1 MKYTY
6 THVFSRTLTRVSPR
20 SLWFLPAVVRESF
33 GPGEKDRRGPQGPSG
48 GAGGR
53 VADFSTFAGLQWM
66 FHDVLNLRR
75 YYYTHTYIYIHICIY
90 SFLDVLNLHVHV
102 IFSEDTGYCNGSVGR
117 HICTCAHAYMDT
129 PSRLLRRQPG
139 QGSKRQRQLSTHGP
153 SRDIYRIHTDMCIY
167 IIYIYGVCI
176 YIYIYK
182 YINIVSLYIYIN
194 THVYNNPT

>member
-33 GPGEKDRRGPQGPSG
+33 GPGEKDRRGPQGPSVG
-48 GAGGR
+48 DGCR
-53 VADFSTFAGLQWM
+53 VAYFSTFAGLQWM

-75 YYYTHTYIYIHICIY
+75 YYYTHIYIHICIY
-90 SFLDVLNLHVHV
+90 SFLDILNLHVHV

-129 PSRLLRRQPG
+129 PSRLLGRQPG

-153 SRDIYRIHTDMCIY
+153 SRDIIEYTQTCVYIY
-167 IIYIYGVCI
+167 NIYIYMVYV
-176 YIYIYK
+176 YIYIQIHK
-182 YINIVSLYIYIN
+182 YCLSLYI
-194 THVYNNPT
+194 